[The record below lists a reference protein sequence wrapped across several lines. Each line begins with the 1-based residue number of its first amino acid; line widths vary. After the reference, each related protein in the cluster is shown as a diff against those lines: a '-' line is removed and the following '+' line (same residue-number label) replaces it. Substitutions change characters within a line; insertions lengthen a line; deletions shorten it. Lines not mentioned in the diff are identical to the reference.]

1 MIPMSLSSL
10 IIVALVGI
18 IIGMILGI
26 SLSRPGSR

>member
-1 MIPMSLSSL
+1 MISVSLSSL

-26 SLSRPGSR
+26 SLSRPGAR